1 MNVLLDAIHAA
12 RLGFVQFA
20 VVVLMHRFDR
30 SFRVVC
36 LRSFLFLL
44 AMFLPF
50 VPLRAQNQRDA
61 NDQNLFRGNRAEL
74 RVTLRDA
81 HGQVIAV
88 SATVKLYRL
97 GALAN
102 QQITN
107 NGHASFILPMM
118 GDYTVAASAA
128 GFKPEQRD
136 VSVQVAVESEIDI
149 HMVRDSTIPEG
160 APVAGRPVLAPKA
173 QEAFNKGLEA
183 LGQNNMKEAEKQ
195 IGEAARLAP
204 GHPDVLYAQ
213 GVLYLRERKW
223 AEAQEVLEKATQV
236 DPSHS
241 QAFSA
246 LGMTY
251 VNERKYD
258 AAVPALETAARLEPA
273 NWETQWTLAEAYY
286 RHEQYNEALKNSQ
299 EALSKSNGKAPE
311 IELLVA
317 ESLVAVSRYEDAGQ
331 VLRQYVKNHGN
342 RPDVAKAKK
351 WLERLKADGKIKG

>member
-1 MNVLLDAIHAA
+1 MPC
-12 RLGFVQFA
+12 
-20 VVVLMHRFDR
+20 FDR
-30 SFRVVC
+30 SAGVLFP
-36 LRSFLFLL
+36 RSLVILIGTLL
-44 AMFLPF
+44 SF
-50 VPLRAQNQRDA
+50 VPAQAQNQRDA
-61 NDQNLFRGNRAEL
+61 NDQNIFRGNRAEL
-74 RVTLRDA
+74 RVTLRDTQ
-81 HGQVIAV
+81 GQIIAV
-88 SATVKLYRL
+88 SATVKLYRM
-97 GALAN
+97 GALAS

-107 NGHASFILPMM
+107 NGHVSFILPVI

-136 VSVQVAVESEIDI
+136 VSVQVEVESEIDI
-149 HMVRDSTIPEG
+149 HLVRDSTIPEG

-195 IGEAARLAP
+195 IGEAAKLAP

-213 GVLYLRERKW
+213 GVLYLRQRKW
-223 AEAQEVLEKATQV
+223 PEAQEVLEKATQV

-251 VNERKYD
+251 VNEGKYN

-273 NWETQWTLAEAYY
+273 NWENQWTLAEAYY

-299 EALSKSNGKAPE
+299 EALAKSKGKAPE

-331 VLRQYVKNHGN
+331 VLRQYVKNHGD
-342 RPDVAKAKK
+342 RPDAAKARK
-351 WLERLKADGKIKG
+351 WLDRLKADGKIKG

>member
-1 MNVLLDAIHAA
+1 LTPFIA
-12 RLGFVQFA
+12 RDYASSQFA
-20 VVVLMHRFDR
+20 VVASMSCFDR
-30 SFRVVC
+30 SVRVLF
-36 LRSFLFLL
+36 LRSLL
-44 AMFLPF
+44 ILLGTLPF
-50 VPLRAQNQRDA
+50 IVSARAQNQRDA
-61 NDQNLFRGNRAEL
+61 NDQNIFRGNRAEL
-74 RVTLRDA
+74 RVTLRDT

-88 SATVKLYRL
+88 SATVKLYRMGTL
-97 GALAN
+97 TN

-107 NGHASFILPMM
+107 NGHVSFILPMI

-136 VSVQVAVESEIDI
+136 VSVQVEVESEIDI
-149 HMVRDSTIPEG
+149 RMLRDSTIPEG
-160 APVAGRPVLAPKA
+160 SPVAGRPVLAPKA
-173 QEAFNKGLEA
+173 QDAFNKGLEA

-195 IGEAARLAP
+195 IGEAAKLAP

-213 GVLYLRERKW
+213 GVLYLRQRKW
-223 AEAQEVLEKATQV
+223 PEAQEVLLKATQV

-246 LGMTY
+246 LGMAY
-251 VNERKYD
+251 VNENKYD

-273 NWETQWTLAEAYY
+273 NWETQWALAEAYY
-286 RHEQYNEALKNSQ
+286 RHEQYDEALKNAQ
-299 EALSKSNGKAPE
+299 EALTKSNGKAPE

-331 VLRQYVKNHGN
+331 VLRQYVKNHGD
-342 RPDVAKAKK
+342 RPDAAKARK